1 MTAIVGDSMIKDV
14 YGWELSAREE
24 KVVVKHFSGST
35 TEDMKTYI
43 QSPLKRDPSMYLSFT
58 HTVPLNP
65 VVYLL
70 LFLEISTFYL
80 TDQ

>member
-1 MTAIVGDSMIKDV
+1 MIKDV
-14 YGWELSAREE
+14 YGWELLVREE

-43 QSPLKRDPSMYLSFT
+43 QSQLKPDPSMYLSFT

-70 LFLEISTFYL
+70 LFLEISTF
-80 TDQ
+80 